1 MKKFFLPILFLIS
14 VLGLGLVVSCEI
26 GMGEALDL
34 EAPEIT
40 VTSPTPLSYT
50 HKDITA
56 SGTCKDNVRVTE
68 VEARN
73 RETGALYG
81 RGAISGDDW
90 VMNLRIDEEG
100 PIDVVFTA
108 KDAVGNASVKSS
120 KTIILMVDETAPESL
135 SWYVD
140 RGDGVQVP
148 FYERSQLENL
158 NTNLEKNK
166 HIPQNEA
173 FTIYGRFNDAIS
185 IKYITLTLKENG
197 NLVLSKTLSARNVQQ
212 GDDGYNSY
220 PSGFRYIGDGESVY
234 APFWNFTHNE
244 LKTAMSS
251 LDTGKHYLEVSY
263 YSIDDHGNNDEQ
275 SVGYILW
282 YPESDKPGIN
292 NASASE
298 ENGMD
303 TISVGIGSSLSV
315 DVFDDDELSE
325 LKYDFISKNDY
336 NTGGFTET
344 NLASKKNQLT
354 KSVALGSGV
363 KSYPLSVK
371 AAESSGEYYL
381 LIYAED
387 RNDNISGHVKK
398 TAAKIYKVIVS
409 DASLPV
415 IIITSPSE
423 NAIPPIVEFAMDG
436 SHEKPLDPVNP
447 GTSGN
452 YNFIDTVPSSIDSN
466 HNNFVFSG
474 YAYDTSG
481 SKQISIIYVPSVGT
495 SYTTDALL
503 EARAE
508 EVYNQYKNET
518 EKKLTTGEIIRTY
531 KFPTQKTKAPTDKG
545 YKEKFNI
552 AFDVEND
559 FPAEKNAK
567 KFFRIILTDTDHTE
581 QNPHFDKKTF
591 YLGQDDVKPTVNIAT
606 PADNMIVTDY
616 LHDDLVLRF
625 NATKENGLAIDKT
638 TYKIVRKDFEEGTSH
653 PLVWTLAN
661 GGLTEVGDYVEATI
675 PKETLKI
682 WAEGLTQS
690 GYTYKSDVQPVFK
703 FFAKDVLGNEGTD
716 QRAVVLSPLPALES
730 ISIDKVSGTYP
741 AGNTPFK
748 FQAKFSD
755 TVKVT
760 GAPRL
765 KLKGLKLMKD
775 YNLNPENDYDASKD
789 EDKVYYANYTTGS
802 GTDTLTFTLSN
813 IEPNVYTPDG
823 TTLSCDLGKIDLN
836 GGTIV
841 TGTKGTGSA
850 TIDFVSQSN
859 FWDSTD
865 TSQTTIRRDIKI
877 DAIAPRIKNITA
889 TVADISKTNN
899 IFYTN
904 ENREIVLSVEFTERF
919 TNKVL
924 VSGNPVFNANGL
936 TFKFQ
941 SVDGAIVKFSHKV
954 AAGEDRTVTCNLANC
969 IDAASMLQIKDEAGN
984 QMVSGTG
991 TKSPGVVI
999 DTTAPRVPT
1008 FTGIPKD
1015 ANGNYEK
1022 IYNTS
1027 PVIEIAADTRDTDVN
1042 QLEYSLNGGLTW
1054 AVYNSSTKAR
1064 LPGSGS
1070 YIFMARATDYAGNYS
1085 ANTEGV
1091 DMTLN
1096 DTFPTVEEIS
1106 IGIVDGKYK
1115 AGTNVEFKV
1124 FLSDVIEPFKQKT
1137 TVNGAEEYTAYLKF
1151 TDKNG
1156 NNVRTIPVTASSIRT
1171 NKISFK
1177 YKVTAEDEIKGV
1189 KISEVNL
1196 AHIQDKYSNQ
1206 ASAATMARINTLIA
1220 DPDGTCQRPN
1230 LVLDGM
1236 KPYIKSYWF
1245 VSNPTSGQKH
1255 TYPSAAFTSSDEVAA
1270 ECANDSF
1277 KIYLQF
1283 NENLIKESG
1292 KIILKRKGV
1301 WAIPPV
1307 IPAAEFVDIYNKIS
1321 SNADREKLVKTKGDT
1336 PSGKLV
1342 DEKLDDK
1349 FGLPV
1354 GPYRKITHGL
1364 KQSGS
1369 YAVPDTDTKYV
1380 LAFDYGLYDT
1390 TGTVKDIRD
1399 VLSSIDYD
1407 KHSLEVNSSLVSFIG
1422 SNVSQGLTSDI
1433 LVISFADKI
1442 EDGREWE
1449 LKIPASA
1456 FHDETGNIFDGLKY
1470 DGESGSAN
1478 TFALWSNK
1486 VAAPVVRVNRYSH
1499 GYGAYGADANG
1510 NKKEIT
1516 GFVTIKE
1523 VDQGSFDTNNSG
1535 TKIKPLGYAEARI
1548 DCETPNV
1555 TIKYQVMNSGTK
1567 AKSSSFTWK
1576 TQDGR
1581 NDDYS
1586 QHSDIPDISL
1596 SSLKTT
1602 TGGTAYSEII
1612 KVGDVSNDTARFRTA
1627 RKDYVTAYA
1636 TKSNVSNFTTSDAG
1650 YEGVFK
1656 TVILTRKGNTYTSQ
1670 INIEGGTTSGGEP
1683 KVSGFPLRDATRDYR
1698 YSKNAY
1704 CVTND
1709 ETNAY
1714 WAWVSYE
1721 IVSTNWAYLQ
1731 VRTNFSSKYAEHSY
1745 GQILLLNNFST
1756 WE

>member
-1 MKKFFLPILFLIS
+1 MKKFFLRFLFVISLI
-14 VLGLGLVVSCEI
+14 GLLTTCEMEI
-26 GMGEALDL
+26 GIGEAIDL

-40 VTSPTPLSYT
+40 VTTPTPLSYT
-50 HKDITA
+50 HKQIVA
-56 SGTCKDNVRVTE
+56 SGTCKDNVRVTA

-81 RGAISGDDW
+81 TGVISGEDW
-90 VMNLRIDEEG
+90 IMNLQIDEEG
-100 PIDVVFTA
+100 PIDVVFSA
-108 KDAVGNASVKSS
+108 KDAPGNVSVKSS

-148 FYERSQLENL
+148 FYQKSQLENL
-158 NTNLEKNK
+158 DTNLQRNK
-166 HIPQNEA
+166 HIPQNEE

-185 IKYITLTLKENG
+185 INYITLKLKENG
-197 NLVLSKTLSARNVQQ
+197 QQVLSKTVRAEP
-212 GDDGYNSY
+212 GTAE
-220 PSGFRYIGDGESVY
+220 YIGDGESVY
-234 APFWNFTHNE
+234 APFWKFTHSE
-244 LKTAMSS
+244 LKTALSS
-251 LDTGKHYLEVSY
+251 LNTGKHYLEVCY
-263 YSIDDHGNNDEQ
+263 YSIDNHGNNDEQ

-292 NASASE
+292 NAEASFE
-298 ENGMD
+298 DGMD
-303 TISVGIGSSLSV
+303 TISVGIGSSISV
-315 DVFDDDELSE
+315 DVFDDDELAE
-325 LKYDFISKNDY
+325 LKYDFITKAAYTS
-336 NTGGFTET
+336 GSFTEA
-344 NLASKKNQLT
+344 NLSSKKGQLT
-354 KSVALGSGV
+354 KSVTLTSGV
-363 KSYPLSVK
+363 SSYPLSVK
-371 AAESSGEYYL
+371 ASESSGEYYL
-381 LIYAED
+381 LIYASD
-387 RNDNISGHVKK
+387 KNNNVTGHTVRD
-398 TAAKIYKVIVS
+398 TAKIYKVIVS

-436 SHEKPLDPVNP
+436 SQEKPLDPVNP
-447 GTSGN
+447 GTSGS
-452 YNFIDTVPSSIDSN
+452 YNFIETVPAIDSS
-466 HNNFVFSG
+466 HNNFVFAG

-495 SYTTDALL
+495 SYNTDAKL

-508 EVYNQYKNET
+508 EIYAQYKNET
-518 EKKLTTGEIIRTY
+518 NKKLSTGEIIRTV

-545 YKEKFNI
+545 YKEKFYI

-559 FPAEKNAK
+559 FATEKNAK

-581 QNPHFDKKTF
+581 ENPHVDKKTF
-591 YLGQDDVKPTVNIAT
+591 YLGQDDVKPTVNVAS

-625 NATKENGLAIDKT
+625 NATKENGLAIDKS
-638 TYKIVRKDFEEGTSH
+638 TYKIVRKDFEEGSAH
-653 PLVWTLAN
+653 PLVWTIAN
-661 GGLTEVGDYVEATI
+661 HGLTEVGDYVEATI

-682 WAEGLTQS
+682 WAEGLTEGS
-690 GYTYKSDVQPVFK
+690 YTYKSDVQPVFQ

-730 ISIDKVSGTYP
+730 ISIDKVSGIYP
-741 AGNTPFK
+741 AGNTPYK

-760 GAPRL
+760 GTPRL

-775 YNLNPENDYDASKD
+775 YNLNPENVYDASKD

-813 IEPNVYTPDG
+813 IEANVYTPEG

-841 TGTKGTGSA
+841 TGTKGTGDA
-850 TIDFVSQSN
+850 TINFVSQSN

-865 TSQTTIRRDIKI
+865 TSQTTIRRDVKI

-889 TVADISKTNN
+889 TVADISKINN

-904 ENREIVLSVEFTERF
+904 ENREIILSVEFTERF

-924 VSGNPVFNANGL
+924 VSGNPVFTANGL

-954 AAGEDRTVTCNLANC
+954 EAGEDKEITCNLANC

-991 TKSPGVVI
+991 TKKPGVII
-999 DTTAPRVPT
+999 DTTSPRVPA
-1008 FTGIPKD
+1008 FSGIPKD
-1015 ANGNYEK
+1015 GDGKYQK
-1022 IYNTS
+1022 IYNSS
-1027 PVIEIAADTRDTDVN
+1027 PVIEIAADSRDSDVK
-1042 QLEYSLNGGLTW
+1042 QLEYSVNGGLTW
-1054 AVYNSSTKAR
+1054 SVYSSSTKAT

-1137 TVNGAEEYTAYLKF
+1137 TVNGAEEYTAYIKF

-1171 NKISFK
+1171 NKLSFK
-1177 YKVTAEDEIKGV
+1177 YKVTDDDEIKGV

-1206 ASAATMARINTLIA
+1206 ASAATIARINTLIA
-1220 DPDGTCQRPN
+1220 DPDGTCQRPD
-1230 LVLDGM
+1230 LILDGK

-1245 VSNPTSGQKH
+1245 VANPTSGQKH

-1321 SNADREKLVKTKGDT
+1321 SNADREKLVKTKSTT

-1407 KHSLEVNSSLVSFIG
+1407 KHSLEVNSSLVSFTG
-1422 SNVSQGLTSDI
+1422 SNTAAGLTSDI

-1456 FHDETGNIFDGLKY
+1456 FHDETGNIYDGLKY

-1486 VAAPVVRVNRYSH
+1486 VAVPVVRVNRYSH

-1523 VDQGSFDTNNSG
+1523 VTQGSFDTNNSG

-1548 DCETPNV
+1548 DCETPNA

-1576 TQDGR
+1576 NQDGR

-1636 TKSNVSNFTTSDAG
+1636 TKSDVSNFTTSDAG

-1656 TVILTRKGNTYTSQ
+1656 TVILTRKGNDYTSQ

-1721 IVSTNWAYLQ
+1721 IVSTDWAYLQ